1 MPKQLDVTN
10 KILVQYSDGPAI
22 LESAIQGLSESD
34 LNLSLTPDSWSI
46 RQIVHH
52 LADGD
57 DLWKMCIKAALGN
70 EQGLFSLLWYWD
82 KPQVEWSQSWHYAD
96 RDIDS
101 SLALLRANR
110 KHVMDLIYCIPDA
123 LGMSIR
129 LQRPEGQEERIT
141 VGNVL
146 EIQAQHLV
154 EHVKD
159 IQRICQAHNMM

>member
-1 MPKQLDVTN
+1 MPKQSDSTN
-10 KILVQYSDGPAI
+10 KTLVQYADGPAI
-22 LESAIQGLSESD
+22 LESAIQGLSASNLD
-34 LNLSLTPDSWSI
+34 LSFTSDSWSI

-70 EQGLFSLLWYWD
+70 EQGLFSLLWYWE
-82 KPQVEWSQSWHYAD
+82 KPQVDWSQSWHYAN

-101 SLALLRANR
+101 PLALLRANR
-110 KHVMDLIYCIPDA
+110 KQIVELINQTPGA
-123 LGMSIR
+123 WEKSIR

-141 VGNVL
+141 VGWVL
-146 EIQAQHLV
+146 EMQARHII

-159 IQRICQAHNMM
+159 IQMILQVRKI